1 MKIFPL
7 LGTAALCL
15 GLGMVI
21 GRMSS
26 SSENSQDTEAGED
39 NRAGSDYR
47 SARRSGAGVDDARRV
62 GKIGGTPPASYE
74 NRVAHMKALAKKVG
88 GGQGVPD
95 FDALFGI
102 WETAREMNAAEI
114 RQAMDDLV
122 RDSMGRQ
129 EGMFVKMMLVMQ
141 LAKKDGPEAMSYAM
155 NEKKGGMMMPM
166 EGMALQAWSGSDPEG
181 AYAWYLS
188 NKDVLKPRES
198 RQFLAGAIAGLAEKD
213 FSAALEKAKNVDSL
227 SRKDVLQSMGT
238 VAADNPEHRKEFT
251 DYLRTLEDAS
261 VREQAAATLV
271 GQLVLTDVQEAIQYV
286 EEWEGD
292 GQEDLTDRLA
302 SQWAQIEPEKALNW
316 QLSQGQKNS
325 VHNSFGNWAREDT
338 ETARKWLSAQEG
350 DLNKDKLRGSA
361 AQRTMWDEDYSG
373 AAQWA
378 SSIQDE
384 EQQQESY
391 SSIYRQWSNRDKEGA
406 NQWLETLDE
415 ATREAIVPEVKPL
428 RAAP

>member
-1 MKIFPL
+1 M
-7 LGTAALCL
+7 G
-15 GLGMVI
+15 
-21 GRMSS
+21 
-26 SSENSQDTEAGED
+26 SE
-39 NRAGSDYR
+39 
-47 SARRSGAGVDDARRV
+47 
-62 GKIGGTPPASYE
+62 
-74 NRVAHMKALAKKVG
+74 MC
-88 GGQGVPD
+88 
-95 FDALFGI
+95 
-102 WETAREMNAAEI
+102 I
-114 RQAMDDLV
+114 RD
-122 RDSMGRQ
+122 R
-129 EGMFVKMMLVMQ
+129 
-141 LAKKDGPEAMSYAM
+141 
-155 NEKKGGMMMPM
+155 
-166 EGMALQAWSGSDPEG
+166 
-181 AYAWYLS
+181 YLS

-373 AAQWA
+373 AVQWA